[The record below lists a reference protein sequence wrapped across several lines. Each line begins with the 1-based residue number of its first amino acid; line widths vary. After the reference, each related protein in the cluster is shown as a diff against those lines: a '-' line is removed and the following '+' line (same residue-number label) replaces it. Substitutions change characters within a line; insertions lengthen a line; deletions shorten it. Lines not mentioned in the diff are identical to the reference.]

1 MITIR
6 YDIEPVKRAIRDL
19 QKSDLPDA
27 VVRHAEKKMLKHVA
41 AKAPR
46 RSGAFASSFRPRS
59 TRGKRMRLETKMG
72 RILRWTEF
80 TGTQAHGIDPV
91 RARVLH
97 WIDEHTG
104 RDMFRPHVDHP
115 GTEARPWVRPGIR
128 KVAPS
133 ALHDAFRDL
142 ARRMPWLRVTGSAPP
157 PS

>member
-46 RSGAFASSFRPRS
+46 RSGTFASSFKPQS
-59 TRGKRMRLETKMG
+59 TRGKRMRLITKYG
-72 RILRWTEF
+72 ALFRFLEYS
-80 TGTQAHGIDPV
+80 GTQSHIIVPV
-91 RARVLH
+91 KARVLH
-97 WIDEHTG
+97 WIDPDTG
-104 RDMFRPHVDHP
+104 KDMFRYRVRHP
-115 GTEARPWVRPGIR
+115 GTSPTPFARPGIR

-142 ARRMPWLRVTGSAPP
+142 TRRLPWLRVTGSAPP